1 MYYYIFGGI
10 IILFVIWAIGS
21 YIAVHNLEEPGY
33 AVLEKRDGYEI
44 RQYDPYIVAEA
55 TVTGFGSE
63 SINEGFTIV
72 ADYIFGNNTS
82 KSKIS
87 MTTPVLEEVGGG
99 SSEKIAMTVPVLD
112 TALSADQKTIAFVL
126 PSKYT
131 LDTLPVPNNERV
143 TIAEVPEQKM
153 AAIRYTWYSPD
164 ARTERKKSEFLTQI
178 KSDGLTA
185 LDVPKAAFY
194 NPPLSMPLLLR
205 NEILIPIE

>member
-21 YIAVHNLEEPGY
+21 YIAVRNLEEPSY

-55 TVTGFGSE
+55 TVTGFGSK

-99 SSEKIAMTVPVLD
+99 SSEKIAMTVPVID
-112 TALSADQKTIAFVL
+112 TAVTTDTRTISFVL
-126 PSKYT
+126 PAQYT
-131 LDTLPVPNNERV
+131 LDTLPTPNDGRVKLVGVP
-143 TIAEVPEQKM
+143 AQKV
-153 AAIRYTWYSPD
+153 AALRFTWYGTPSRVATQKANLEALL
-164 ARTERKKSEFLTQI
+164 ARDNETITGNLRT
-178 KSDGLTA
+178 
-185 LDVPKAAFY
+185 AFY
-194 NPPLSMPLLLR
+194 NPPLSMPLILR
-205 NEILIPIE
+205 NEILAPLQ